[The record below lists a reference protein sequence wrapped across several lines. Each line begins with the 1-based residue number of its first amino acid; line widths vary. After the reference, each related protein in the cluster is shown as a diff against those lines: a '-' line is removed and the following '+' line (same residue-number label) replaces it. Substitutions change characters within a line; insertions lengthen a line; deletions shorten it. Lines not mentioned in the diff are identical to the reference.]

1 MGPKRINIGEGIH
14 INFVESDR
22 FKTNLIEIDVITRLE
37 SEAKASKNALLAKV
51 LKRGCRNYPTMA
63 DIARRQNDLYAVK
76 IDAWTD
82 KIGEAQ
88 TLGLSAEMLRDNYA
102 FDDTDI
108 TGGAIDLLGDI
119 FTDPLLENGCFKGD
133 YTETEKT
140 NLISDILAQINN
152 KNAYVYK
159 KCVEKM
165 CEGERFA
172 INNLGSAESA
182 AQIGAEELCAHYRYI
197 LSHCAIEI
205 FCVGNFGAVESAV
218 TGKFKNLLKD
228 IGRGPLEDCETDVI
242 RRSGFKGET
251 IEEMA
256 VNQGKLAVGFR
267 MGTSNK
273 SENFAKF
280 VLFESVYANTPN
292 GKLFQNVRER
302 LSLCYYCM
310 TKADSAKGI
319 IVVLCGIE
327 NSDRQK
333 TADEILRLLEELK
346 NGDFSDRDIK
356 AARLAVINSY
366 KEVSDSAGNIV
377 YWYLRRLLCG
387 NVKTPEDAER
397 EINEVTKEDIIET
410 AGNLSLDSVYFLQGT
425 LEGGGEESEEE

>member
-1 MGPKRINIGEGIH
+1 L
-14 INFVESDR
+14 
-22 FKTNLIEIDVITRLE
+22 T
-37 SEAKASKNALLAKV
+37 
-51 LKRGCRNYPTMA
+51 
-63 DIARRQNDLYAVK
+63 
-76 IDAWTD
+76 
-82 KIGEAQ
+82 
-88 TLGLSAEMLRDNYA
+88 
-102 FDDTDI
+102 
-108 TGGAIDLLGDI
+108 
-119 FTDPLLENGCFKGD
+119 
-133 YTETEKT
+133 
-140 NLISDILAQINN
+140 SDILAQINN

-172 INNLGSAESA
+172 INNLGSQESVK
-182 AQIGAEELCAHYRYI
+182 QIGAKELYAHYRYI

-205 FCVGNFGAVESAV
+205 FCVGNFGGIKDAV
-218 TGKFKNLLKD
+218 TEKFKELLGD
-228 IGRGPLEDCETDVI
+228 IGRGPIEDCETDAHAHAD
-242 RRSGFKGET
+242 FKGET
-251 IEEMA
+251 IEPME

-273 SENFAKF
+273 SGDFAKF

-333 TADEILRLLEELK
+333 TSDEILRLLEELK
-346 NGDFSDRDIK
+346 NGVFTDEDIE

-387 NVKTPEDAER
+387 NLKTPEDAER
-397 EINEVTKEDIIET
+397 EINEVTKEDIIKT
-410 AGNLSLDSVYFLQGT
+410 AKNLSLDSIYFLQGT
-425 LEGGGEESEEE
+425 LEGGGDESEEE